1 MWIHSI
7 TSNKKK
13 LFIYRSIR
21 RVQNQQIRTRLN
33 SPPIPPAE
41 LPIPQTSTLRSRRRL
56 ANILVVAGFV
66 FMACWSPHVI
76 CLIFR
81 EFSITSGCSNTV
93 TEFVMLLGNKIN
105 HIENWLRFKFP
116 QWFYW
121 HFLLSF
127 FCFFYLKL
135 FRICT
140 FSRIANTSLGSQL

>member
-1 MWIHSI
+1 MIK
-7 TSNKKK
+7 T
-13 LFIYRSIR
+13 FIYRSIR
-21 RVQNQQIRTRLN
+21 RVQNQQMRSRLN

-116 QWFYW
+116 IWFYW

-127 FCFFYLKL
+127 HFFYLKL
-135 FRICT
+135 FRVCT